1 MPQLQFAT
9 AADMHQ
15 TRGQAK
21 EFGKGELRGGWN
33 KRKSTKRATKRQAER
48 QSERQAERQTVK
60 ERSPI
65 RVTKFFVAE
74 LVLLQ

>member
-21 EFGKGELRGGWN
+21 EFGKGELRGGGGMEQKKIDKKGN
-33 KRKSTKRATKRQAER
+33 QEAGRKTVGEI
-48 QSERQAERQTVK
+48 ERQAGRETD
-60 ERSPI
+60 S
-65 RVTKFFVAE
+65 
-74 LVLLQ
+74 